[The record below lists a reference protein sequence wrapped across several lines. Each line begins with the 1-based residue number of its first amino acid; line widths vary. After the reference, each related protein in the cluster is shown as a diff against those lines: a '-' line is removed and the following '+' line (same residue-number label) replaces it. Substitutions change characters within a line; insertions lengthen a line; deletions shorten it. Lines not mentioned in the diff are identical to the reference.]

1 MNLTQIK
8 IALGAIKRLFYDS
21 RPQKLGGHGKNIY
34 IEYPLMFH
42 NPSNIFLEDNTS
54 IKAFTTTVLNTT
66 GKFIMKRNSTA
77 AQNLTVV
84 TGNHHYVKG
93 RFFNDSIKYRLAD
106 IEKDVIVEEDA
117 LICANVTLLSGVVIG
132 RGCII
137 GAGTI
142 VRKSTPPYSI
152 VIGNPARVI
161 KFVLSPEDIVEH
173 ELNLYPETER
183 LSLDILKKYQ
193 ETYIGKT
200 L

>member
-1 MNLTQIK
+1 MDFAQIK

-54 IKAFTTTVLNTT
+54 IKAFTTVLNTT

-106 IEKDVIVEEDA
+106 IEKDA

>member
-54 IKAFTTTVLNTT
+54 IKAFTTVLNTT

-93 RFFNDSIKYRLAD
+93 RFFNDSIKYRLCRYR
-106 IEKDVIVEEDA
+106 KR
-117 LICANVTLLSGVVIG
+117 CYC
-132 RGCII
+132 RRRCINLCKCYI
-137 GAGTI
+137 IKRSCNRTRMYYRCGDY
-142 VRKSTPPYSI
+142 ST
-152 VIGNPARVI
+152 
-161 KFVLSPEDIVEH
+161 
-173 ELNLYPETER
+173 
-183 LSLDILKKYQ
+183 
-193 ETYIGKT
+193 
-200 L
+200 

>member
-1 MNLTQIK
+1 MDFAQIK

-21 RPQKLGGHGKNIY
+21 RAQKLGGHGKNIY

-54 IKAFTTTVLNTT
+54 IKAFTTVLNTT

>member
-1 MNLTQIK
+1 MDFAQIK

-54 IKAFTTTVLNTT
+54 IKAFTTVLNTT

-106 IEKDVIVEEDA
+106 VLFTGLLQA
-117 LICANVTLLSGVVIG
+117 FFLIMPRFTLQYLLSYG
-132 RGCII
+132 
-137 GAGTI
+137 
-142 VRKSTPPYSI
+142 
-152 VIGNPARVI
+152 
-161 KFVLSPEDIVEH
+161 
-173 ELNLYPETER
+173 
-183 LSLDILKKYQ
+183 
-193 ETYIGKT
+193 
-200 L
+200 